1 MVLWPQLGG
10 GGVGHFV
17 VGTTQKYHFFL
28 TPLLSVFFYK
38 RNRNPEVGIYKR
50 KQERGGVKKVVLLG
64 GAHHKVAYPPLV
76 VVKVPIF
83 CGKFF
88 ICLESP
94 DTEK

>member
-1 MVLWPQLGG
+1 MIETRLDCLLPGCLELNKVA
-10 GGVGHFV
+10 
-17 VGTTQKYHFFL
+17 
-28 TPLLSVFFYK
+28 PL
-38 RNRNPEVGIYKR
+38 RRR
-50 KQERGGVKKVVLLG
+50 QKKVVLLG